1 MLAAILL
8 LLLAIPASLWFLTR
22 LVSRPLRVITQSME
36 VITAGDLEHRIP
48 PLENTIDDIAAYGR
62 GINMMLDAIRS
73 YKEADFQSRMD
84 ATQAKLQYL
93 QLQIRPHFYLNCMK
107 NINSLIDLEQ
117 YAKAKSLVYALS
129 SYISHA
135 FSDIK
140 GFITVREELEA
151 IQSYVDLCRALGNE
165 IQLDFKLSG
174 QCMAM
179 DCLPMS
185 LLTFVENS
193 IKHTK
198 SGDCLHL
205 SIRVE
210 TFTDHSG
217 EKKIRFLLQD
227 SGGGFSKEALRELE
241 RLDPS
246 KMVYRRTHV
255 GIANVR
261 YRLYLGYG
269 EDATLTL
276 RNQGQSAVVESPP
289 PAGST
294 QKGGFMNL
302 LIVDDQ
308 PNVLASLATTID
320 WGGVGIDEVYTA
332 RSALAA
338 KDILLNKTVHI
349 LLTDV
354 EMPMENGL
362 KLIKWI
368 RERGLDIECIL
379 ITSHTDF
386 FYAKQGID
394 LGVIDYVVQPA
405 KSESVIRAV
414 RNAMAKITSRN
425 DVRQRLQ
432 MGYFS
437 DFEINHAAQHF
448 LKTWP
453 ENNGPLRQRRCWR
466 KKSSGSTSW
475 GSTAPPRTAAHCF

>member
-1 MLAAILL
+1 
-8 LLLAIPASLWFLTR
+8 
-22 LVSRPLRVITQSME
+22 
-36 VITAGDLEHRIP
+36 
-48 PLENTIDDIAAYGR
+48 
-62 GINMMLDAIRS
+62 
-73 YKEADFQSRMD
+73 
-84 ATQAKLQYL
+84 
-93 QLQIRPHFYLNCMK
+93 
-107 NINSLIDLEQ
+107 
-117 YAKAKSLVYALS
+117 
-129 SYISHA
+129 
-135 FSDIK
+135 
-140 GFITVREELEA
+140 
-151 IQSYVDLCRALGNE
+151 
-165 IQLDFKLSG
+165 
-174 QCMAM
+174 
-179 DCLPMS
+179 
-185 LLTFVENS
+185 
-193 IKHTK
+193 
-198 SGDCLHL
+198 
-205 SIRVE
+205 
-210 TFTDHSG
+210 
-217 EKKIRFLLQD
+217 
-227 SGGGFSKEALRELE
+227 
-241 RLDPS
+241 
-246 KMVYRRTHV
+246 
-255 GIANVR
+255 
-261 YRLYLGYG
+261 
-269 EDATLTL
+269 
-276 RNQGQSAVVESPP
+276 
-289 PAGST
+289 
-294 QKGGFMNL
+294 MNL

-453 ENNGPLRQRRCWR
+453 ENNGTPQAEALLEEKIQRLNQLGFHCTPEDGCTLFLTNIEEWTSLPLPEFETRNRYNELVQSVFSFVNGASTTFYQDASHLITLLSTPPLEELEQYFHILQRQTQAALGCSVSVYFFCVPFRDLLPAFRCLSSRDPLEETAGPPQVVRLYLSAEQKNLDLVSRQYREYFAKIEAYIQNHISEPITRQGISDSIHISSDYISHIVRSVAECSCKELITREKMKYARGLIENTTQPIGNIATACGYDSFAYFSKVYKATYGVSPRRDR
-466 KKSSGSTSW
+466 K
-475 GSTAPPRTAAHCF
+475 

>member
-1 MLAAILL
+1 MGQKAASALREDPAVLTESPLFFKEIDGAPYLFFTLTERYGTLAVMIDPQKDTNFSNFNAIYADTAAFSYRDTPSQQKGSFSQPLEGTSLYLVCEYHIRLSLSPGQVVLLAAILL

-276 RNQGQSAVVESPP
+276 RNQGQSAVVE
-289 PAGST
+289 
-294 QKGGFMNL
+294 
-302 LIVDDQ
+302 I
-308 PNVLASLATTID
+308 TTPC
-320 WGGVGIDEVYTA
+320 GQHT
-332 RSALAA
+332 
-338 KDILLNKTVHI
+338 
-349 LLTDV
+349 
-354 EMPMENGL
+354 
-362 KLIKWI
+362 
-368 RERGLDIECIL
+368 ERRI
-379 ITSHTDF
+379 
-386 FYAKQGID
+386 Y
-394 LGVIDYVVQPA
+394 
-405 KSESVIRAV
+405 ESFDCR
-414 RNAMAKITSRN
+414 
-425 DVRQRLQ
+425 
-432 MGYFS
+432 
-437 DFEINHAAQHF
+437 
-448 LKTWP
+448 
-453 ENNGPLRQRRCWR
+453 
-466 KKSSGSTSW
+466 
-475 GSTAPPRTAAHCF
+475 